1 MVSRPQTSDQLPVAR
16 QRTRATFVSPAC
28 LMNTLWSSCDKN
40 RERGERMGWRR
51 WVEWG
56 WSGGWV
62 SSLRSTHDLYEGSL
76 RWIKPSRSSR
86 SLWMMH
92 LHHATWAEILLT
104 LPPNSFIPHHHP
116 TSPPHP
122 RGVITSASPQRLVK
136 AEPQQESW
144 QWKCRPPA
152 FTEWC
157 IEAASSRGV
166 CVYSMYI
173 CVYIIDI
180 FILDIYVLCTYL
192 YIYMYINKGELWNV
206 SFLQDV
212 AWRFILAALVDMEPF
227 LLLAMVMFLCSL
239 SSQGTHR
246 RGFASL
252 SPRRIWCKFL

>member
-28 LMNTLWSSCDKN
+28 LMNALWSSCDKN

-76 RWIKPSRSSR
+76 RWIKPSRSRR
-86 SLWMMH
+86 SLWTPPPWCHH
-92 LHHATWAEILLT
+92 L
-104 LPPNSFIPHHHP
+104 PIP
-116 TSPPHP
+116 T
-122 RGVITSASPQRLVK
+122 QRLVK

-180 FILDIYVLCTYL
+180 FILYIYVLCTYL

-246 RGFASL
+246 SGFVSL

>member
-1 MVSRPQTSDQLPVAR
+1 MVQLWSQDPKPLTNCQLPVR
-16 QRTRATFVSPAC
+16 GQGRLLC
-28 LMNTLWSSCDKN
+28 LLHVWWTLCGRPVTKTG
-40 RERGERMGWRR
+40 RGERGWD
-51 WVEWG
+51 EGGG

-104 LPPNSFIPHHHP
+104 LPPNSFVPHHHP
-116 TSPPHP
+116 TSLPHP

-157 IEAASSRGV
+157 SVEQRCV
-166 CVYSMYI
+166 CIQYVYVCI
-173 CVYIIDI
+173 
-180 FILDIYVLCTYL
+180 
-192 YIYMYINKGELWNV
+192 
-206 SFLQDV
+206 
-212 AWRFILAALVDMEPF
+212 
-227 LLLAMVMFLCSL
+227 
-239 SSQGTHR
+239 
-246 RGFASL
+246 
-252 SPRRIWCKFL
+252 